1 MGGLVSALHPAQLH
15 AARGRMV
22 ALATALASEDT
33 ELIGVAVDGM
43 EPMEAVHALCYTL
56 GAFCQVW
63 QDYAADEDGETWIE
77 FLQRTALPRR
87 D

>member
-1 MGGLVSALHPAQLH
+1 MALHPTQLH
-15 AARGRMV
+15 AARARMV
-22 ALATALASEDT
+22 AVATALADDD
-33 ELIGVAVDGM
+33 VDLVKIAIADM
-43 EPMEAVHALCYTL
+43 DANEAVHTLCYTL

>member
-33 ELIGVAVDGM
+33 EQADVPAIRPKP
-43 EPMEAVHALCYTL
+43 E
-56 GAFCQVW
+56 GA
-63 QDYAADEDGETWIE
+63 AA
-77 FLQRTALPRR
+77 
-87 D
+87 